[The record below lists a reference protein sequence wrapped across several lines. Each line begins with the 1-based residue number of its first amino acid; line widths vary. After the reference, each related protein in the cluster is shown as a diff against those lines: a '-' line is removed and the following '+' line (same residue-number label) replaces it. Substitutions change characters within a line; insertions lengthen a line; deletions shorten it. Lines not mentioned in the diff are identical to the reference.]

1 MSSLPLILAGL
12 LGVALL
18 VGYAAV
24 LIGMR
29 REDRRGQLPY
39 VPPGPLEAFARWV
52 TGCRVQQKAATFE
65 ENDPWW
71 VGR

>member
-1 MSSLPLILAGL
+1 
-12 LGVALL
+12 
-18 VGYAAV
+18 
-24 LIGMR
+24 MR
-29 REDRRGQLPY
+29 REDRKGQLPY